1 MGDIRTILPGDINT
15 IRLFS
20 RDHYWITLD
29 EKTYFIP
36 SKIGIIHSRRL
47 TGKKVTSWFPKSS
60 HFKVQSG
67 NKEYVLVE
75 MQYYFFFILTCVQ
88 KDKNELLF
96 SNEEKQFLFGV
107 LVNNSLEYKYILDL
121 MDTVSNED
129 ITSHSQNNTSQPPSS
144 QLSQKILNSESL
156 SQYSNNEFISSYNY
170 NISQSPLPS
179 EPSQPL
185 QLKDN
190 HTQKIPNSESLS
202 QYSNN
207 EFISSYNYNISQS
220 PLPSEPSQPLQL
232 KDNHTQKIPN
242 SESLSQYSNN
252 EFISS
257 YNYNI
262 SQSTL
267 PLPSEPSEPSQ
278 LKDTVCKQK
287 PNTSKPNLI
296 KIPSSVKRSNNT
308 SEQLIGRG
316 STSFNNIKQGFS
328 SKNKNNMPK
337 FVTSFDYK
345 KFIAPI
351 GDTEYPPT
359 SKTCARQIFL
369 YQFPI
374 IYENMLN
381 YMQCPP
387 ERTYYSDMIDF
398 LKSTIGIKI
407 ICEVL
412 QNLQKIPSEIM
423 QIVNNSFKCSPI
435 TFIEAKD
442 EAMISLRSFKI
453 QCRTFKKYH
462 PNFYDYFIGKKLY

>member
-60 HFKVQSG
+60 HFKVQTG
-67 NKEYVLVE
+67 NKKYELVE

-170 NISQSPLPS
+170 NISQS
-179 EPSQPL
+179 
-185 QLKDN
+185 
-190 HTQKIPNSESLS
+190 
-202 QYSNN
+202 
-207 EFISSYNYNISQS
+207 
-220 PLPSEPSQPLQL
+220 
-232 KDNHTQKIPN
+232 
-242 SESLSQYSNN
+242 
-252 EFISS
+252 
-257 YNYNI
+257 
-262 SQSTL
+262 TL
-267 PLPSEPSEPSQ
+267 PLPSEPSQ

-359 SKTCARQIFL
+359 SRTCARQIFL

-423 QIVNNSFKCSPI
+423 QIVNNSF
-435 TFIEAKD
+435 
-442 EAMISLRSFKI
+442 
-453 QCRTFKKYH
+453 
-462 PNFYDYFIGKKLY
+462 

>member
-202 QYSNN
+202 QYSN
-207 EFISSYNYNISQS
+207 
-220 PLPSEPSQPLQL
+220 
-232 KDNHTQKIPN
+232 D
-242 SESLSQYSNN
+242 

-262 SQSTL
+262 SQSTLPLPSPL

-407 ICEVL
+407 ICE
-412 QNLQKIPSEIM
+412 IM

-442 EAMISLRSFKI
+442 EAMISLR
-453 QCRTFKKYH
+453 
-462 PNFYDYFIGKKLY
+462 

>member
-129 ITSHSQNNTSQPPSS
+129 ITSHSQNNTSQ
-144 QLSQKILNSESL
+144 LSQKILNSESL

-170 NISQSPLPS
+170 NILQS
-179 EPSQPL
+179 PSQPL
-185 QLKDN
+185 
-190 HTQKIPNSESLS
+190 
-202 QYSNN
+202 
-207 EFISSYNYNISQS
+207 
-220 PLPSEPSQPLQL
+220 QPLQL

-267 PLPSEPSEPSQ
+267 PLPSEPSQ
-278 LKDTVCKQK
+278 LKDTV
-287 PNTSKPNLI
+287 
-296 KIPSSVKRSNNT
+296 
-308 SEQLIGRG
+308 
-316 STSFNNIKQGFS
+316 
-328 SKNKNNMPK
+328 
-337 FVTSFDYK
+337 
-345 KFIAPI
+345 
-351 GDTEYPPT
+351 
-359 SKTCARQIFL
+359 
-369 YQFPI
+369 
-374 IYENMLN
+374 
-381 YMQCPP
+381 
-387 ERTYYSDMIDF
+387 
-398 LKSTIGIKI
+398 
-407 ICEVL
+407 
-412 QNLQKIPSEIM
+412 
-423 QIVNNSFKCSPI
+423 
-435 TFIEAKD
+435 
-442 EAMISLRSFKI
+442 
-453 QCRTFKKYH
+453 
-462 PNFYDYFIGKKLY
+462 

>member
-1 MGDIRTILPGDINT
+1 
-15 IRLFS
+15 
-20 RDHYWITLD
+20 
-29 EKTYFIP
+29 
-36 SKIGIIHSRRL
+36 
-47 TGKKVTSWFPKSS
+47 
-60 HFKVQSG
+60 
-67 NKEYVLVE
+67 
-75 MQYYFFFILTCVQ
+75 
-88 KDKNELLF
+88 
-96 SNEEKQFLFGV
+96 
-107 LVNNSLEYKYILDL
+107 

-220 PLPSEPSQPLQL
+220 
-232 KDNHTQKIPN
+232 
-242 SESLSQYSNN
+242 
-252 EFISS
+252 
-257 YNYNI
+257 
-262 SQSTL
+262 TL
-267 PLPSEPSEPSQ
+267 PLPSEPSQ